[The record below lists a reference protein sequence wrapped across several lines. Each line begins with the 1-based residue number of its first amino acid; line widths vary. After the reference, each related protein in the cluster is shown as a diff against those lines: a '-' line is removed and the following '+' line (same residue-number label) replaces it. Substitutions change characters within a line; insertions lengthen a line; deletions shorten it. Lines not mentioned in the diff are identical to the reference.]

1 MIDRFELFSSLIA
14 SIYKDIIKI
23 ERNIM
28 TQYGLKGPHS
38 QCLVAMRQYP
48 DGITAS
54 ELCEVCGKDKAA
66 ISRAVS
72 GLESAGLIY
81 RDLAGDNIYR
91 APLKLTEKGSDISS
105 KLCGAAKAAVIMAG
119 KGLSEENRKIF
130 YDSLSLIASNLQ
142 SISDAPFSTFSPKK
156 A

>member
-1 MIDRFELFSSLIA
+1 MIDRFERFSSLIA
-14 SIYKDIIKI
+14 SVYKDIVKI

-38 QCLVAMRQYP
+38 QCLVAMRLYP

-54 ELCEVCGKDKAA
+54 ELCDVCGKDKAA

-81 RDLAGDNIYR
+81 RDLTGDNLYR
-91 APLKLTEKGSDISS
+91 APLKLTEKGSDISD
-105 KLCGAAKAAVIMAG
+105 KLCDAAKAAVTLAG

-130 YDSLSLIASNLQ
+130 YESLSLIASNLQ
-142 SISDAPFSTFSPKK
+142 AISEGGTEPFDI
-156 A
+156 

>member
-81 RDLAGDNIYR
+81 RDLSGDNIYR
-91 APLKLTEKGSDISS
+91 APLKLTEKGSDISNN
-105 KLCGAAKAAVIMAG
+105 LCDAAKAAVTMAS

-130 YDSLSLIASNLQ
+130 YDSLSLVASNLQ
-142 SISDAPFSTFSPKK
+142 NLSDAPFSAFSPKK